1 MIETDAKSLNSLSNA
16 SGHSRKS
23 SNTSQISVTSG
34 TSSGQGQDSTAEPEE
49 DAWVVWGRVVNEWD
63 FYWKKKQQ
71 QVKVGG
77 KSGGD
82 VDSHISN
89 FSDGF
94 GDWTDV

>member
-77 KSGGD
+77 RGCGD
-82 VDSHISN
+82 VDFVVN
-89 FSDGF
+89 DFSEGCC
-94 GDWTDV
+94 DWTDV